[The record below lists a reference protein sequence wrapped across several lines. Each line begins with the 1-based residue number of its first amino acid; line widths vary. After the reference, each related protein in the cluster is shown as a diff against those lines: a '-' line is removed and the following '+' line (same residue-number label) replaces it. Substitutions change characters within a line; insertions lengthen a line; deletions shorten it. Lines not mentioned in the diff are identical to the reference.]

1 MPDVFSRDILRFRS
15 HASINSNRLTSA
27 DFTDFTDRK
36 HHVIIMGALT
46 VRCLGMLSQNAAV
59 LSLDVDLHH
68 RHTGAR
74 SFEKQ
79 QEGHSK
85 KGRLAVMRW
94 SPGRETDPRTDC
106 EGLVS
111 HHSSIN

>member
-1 MPDVFSRDILRFRS
+1 MGQFLSMLLMFQGNTGVVPG
-15 HASINSNRLTSA
+15 RLLE
-27 DFTDFTDRK
+27 K
-36 HHVIIMGALT
+36 LLQ
-46 VRCLGMLSQNAAV
+46 VRQAHMELAEVCCLGMLSQNAAV
-59 LSLDVDLHH
+59 LFLDADLHH
-68 RHTGAR
+68 RHTGVQ